1 MSRPGI
7 MSKMTLE
14 FTGEKTIMINQIS
27 GVQVKKVGLSREN
40 IQFIM
45 SEKEKSGIIYEKRA
59 ENII

>member
-1 MSRPGI
+1 
-7 MSKMTLE
+7 MTLE

-45 SEKEKSGIIYEKRA
+45 AEKAKSVTICEKIA

>member
-1 MSRPGI
+1 
-7 MSKMTLE
+7 MTLE

-27 GVQVKKVGLSREN
+27 GVQVKKVGLSREY

-45 SEKEKSGIIYEKRA
+45 AEKAKSVIICEKIA